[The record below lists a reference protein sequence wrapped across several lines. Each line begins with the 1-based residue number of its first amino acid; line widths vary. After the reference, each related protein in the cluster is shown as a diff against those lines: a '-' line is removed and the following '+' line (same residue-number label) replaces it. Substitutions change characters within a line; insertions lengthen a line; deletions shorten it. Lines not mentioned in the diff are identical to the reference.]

1 MNLMHQH
8 PNFLFRLH
16 LVAGFKF
23 WHEWSSQLAH
33 DWLLLTQDLRMEF
46 DGDALTLA
54 RVISQPDGR
63 LCDVVRVDFS
73 EIAISLGYLVIRA

>member
-8 PNFLFRLH
+8 PNFLFHLH

-63 LCDVVRVDFS
+63 LCDVVRVEFS